1 MYTRQ
6 KKGHMPR
13 PRGGSVQSMVKG
25 PALHGLF
32 HKKALSLSLDKTAVL
47 SLDYLGIMLLVT
59 EPESLSTP

>member
-1 MYTRQ
+1 
-6 KKGHMPR
+6 
-13 PRGGSVQSMVKG
+13 MVKG